1 MNHKILDNT
10 SQQEVA
16 DLFKAVFTAS
26 EGEQEGKLIG
36 ELASV
41 LSSGIDDEELI
52 CFGTCEKESIIGS
65 IFFTRLRFS
74 EAIRIY
80 MLAPVAVSTRH
91 QGMGVGQALINFG
104 LDEMRRR
111 SVDVVVTYGDP
122 AFYSRVGFQAL
133 PENVIKAPLKL
144 SMPQGWLGQS
154 LTEAPIPTLE
164 ERPECVKVFNDPVY
178 W

>member
-1 MNHKILDNT
+1 MHHKILDNA
-10 SQQEVA
+10 SQQEVT
-16 DLFKAVFTAS
+16 DLFTAVFTSS

-36 ELASV
+36 ELASK
-41 LSSGIDDEELI
+41 LSSGIDNQEII
-52 CFGTCEKESIIGS
+52 CIGAYENDLIIGS

-80 MLAPVAVSTRH
+80 MLAPVAVITRH
-91 QGMGVGQALINFG
+91 QGRGVGQALINFG
-104 LDEMRRR
+104 LDELRNR

-133 PENVIKAPLKL
+133 PENVIKAPLRR

-164 ERPECVKVFNDPVY
+164 ERPACVREFNDPAY

>member
-1 MNHKILDNT
+1 
-10 SQQEVA
+10 
-16 DLFKAVFTAS
+16 
-26 EGEQEGKLIG
+26 
-36 ELASV
+36 
-41 LSSGIDDEELI
+41 
-52 CFGTCEKESIIGS
+52 
-65 IFFTRLRFS
+65 
-74 EAIRIY
+74 
-80 MLAPVAVSTRH
+80 AVSTRH
-91 QGMGVGQALINFG
+91 QGRGVGQALINFG
-104 LDEMRRR
+104 LDELRNR

-164 ERPECVKVFNDPVY
+164 ERPACVREFNDPAY

>member
-16 DLFKAVFTAS
+16 DLFTAVFTSS

-36 ELASV
+36 ELASK
-41 LSSGIDDEELI
+41 LSSGIDDQEII
-52 CFGTCEKESIIGS
+52 CIGTYENDSIIGS
-65 IFFTRLRFS
+65 IFFTCLRFN
-74 EAIRIY
+74 EAIRVY
-80 MLAPVAVSTRH
+80 MLAPVAVSTGH
-91 QGMGVGQALINFG
+91 QGRGVGQALINYG
-104 LDEMRRR
+104 LDELRRR

-154 LTEAPIPTLE
+154 LTEAAIPTLE